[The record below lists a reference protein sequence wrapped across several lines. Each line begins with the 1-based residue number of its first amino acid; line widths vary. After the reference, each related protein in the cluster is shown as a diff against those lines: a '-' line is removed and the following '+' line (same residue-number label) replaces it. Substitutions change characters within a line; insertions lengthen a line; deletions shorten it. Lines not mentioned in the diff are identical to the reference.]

1 MNLPD
6 ILNLFSL
13 PFMQRA
19 ILGGLLL
26 GTLGGLLGSFLILRR
41 LSLFGDSVSHAAILG
56 VVLAALLGLPS
67 TMTLI
72 VFTVV
77 YGLGVILLIDRTN
90 LSSDTV
96 LSIAVSASV
105 AVGTIGFSF
114 VEGYRGNL
122 LSILFGDILAIGNSD
137 LFFLLLLLVIT
148 SVWLAI
154 TLPEQILLT
163 LNGDLAKVK
172 GIPVQTYRYWF
183 IVLLAIAIAV
193 SIRAVGILLVNS
205 FLVIPAATAKLICQQ
220 FITFL
225 VTAASMGAMSGVIG
239 MVISGLLDLPSGP
252 SIVLVQLVGFLVI
265 AVCCRQG

>member
-1 MNLPD
+1 MNLAD

-41 LSLFGDSVSHAAILG
+41 LSLFGNTVSHAAILG

-67 TMTLI
+67 TPTLI
-72 VFTVV
+72 VFTIA
-77 YGLGVILLIDRTN
+77 YGLAVIYLIDRTD

-105 AVGTIGFSF
+105 AIGTIGFSF
-114 VEGYRGNL
+114 VKGYRGNL
-122 LSILFGDILAIGNSD
+122 LSILFGDILAIANSD
-137 LFFLLLLLVIT
+137 LILLLLLLVIT
-148 SVWLAI
+148 IVWLLNS
-154 TLPEQILLT
+154 LPEQILLT

-172 GIPVQTYRYWF
+172 GIRVQTYRYWF
-183 IVLLAIAIAV
+183 IVLLATAIAV

-220 FITFL
+220 FIPFL
-225 VTAASMGAMSGVIG
+225 VTAAAMGAMSGVLG

-252 SIVLVQLVGFLVI
+252 SIVLVQLIGFLGI
-265 AVCCRQG
+265 AVWCRQV

>member
-6 ILNLFSL
+6 LLNLFSL

-41 LSLFGDSVSHAAILG
+41 LSLFGNSVSHAAILG

-67 TMTLI
+67 TLVLI
-72 VFTVV
+72 VFTIV
-77 YGLGVILLIDRTN
+77 YGLGIIYLIDRTN

-105 AVGTIGFSF
+105 ALGTIGFTF
-114 VEGYRGNL
+114 VEGYRGSL
-122 LSILFGDILAIGNSD
+122 LSILFGDILAISNID
-137 LFFLLLLLVIT
+137 LILLSLLLVTT
-148 SVWLAI
+148 SLWLVVS
-154 TLPEQILLT
+154 LPEQILLT
-163 LNGDLAKVK
+163 LNEDLAKVK
-172 GIPVQTYRYWF
+172 GIGVQTYRYWF
-183 IVLLAIAIAV
+183 IVLLATAIAI

-220 FITFL
+220 FIPFL
-225 VTAASMGAMSGVIG
+225 LAAAGIGAMTGVMG
-239 MVISGLLDLPSGP
+239 MVISGLLNLPSGP
-252 SIVLVQLVGFLVI
+252 SIVLVQLMSFLGI
-265 AVCCRQG
+265 ALWYRQG